1 MILTEWLPKSSG
13 LDLTIYQ
20 NDSLMDDGVED
31 ADETEIEIRVEELC
45 ETEWE
50 IK

>member
-1 MILTEWLPKSSG
+1 MLLTDWLLESGG
-13 LDLTIYQ
+13 LDLTTYQ

-31 ADETEIEIRVEELC
+31 NDETEIEIRGEELC